1 MTIET
6 IIIFGSVAAA
16 TAVVAFVHE
25 RRMDV
30 LHGPY
35 IESRARLDTSARQ
48 LFARMS
54 EMFDRMRWNSRNVV
68 YLTSIIAC

>member
-6 IIIFGSVAAA
+6 IAIVASVAAA
-16 TAVVAFVHE
+16 TAVAAFVHE

-35 IESRARLDTSARQ
+35 IEGRARPKTPARR
-48 LFARMS
+48 LLVRTPAI
-54 EMFDRMRWNSRNVV
+54 FDRFRWNTRNVI